1 MNNYNEILESAR
13 KVIRIEA
20 EAVESLAA
28 RLDENFA
35 KAVLMILE
43 CPGRVVVTGMG
54 KSGLICQKMAAT
66 MASTGTPAIFLHPAE
81 GVHGDLGML
90 MKGDLVIA
98 VSNSGETE
106 EIARILPVIK
116 RMGLPLIAM
125 AGSPDSTLGRA
136 GDVFL
141 DISIKEEACPLQ
153 LAPTA
158 STTVTL
164 AMGDALAVA
173 LLLQRGFREEDFA
186 LYHPGGAL
194 GKRLLLRVE
203 DLMHVG
209 ADIPTVNVNTPLK
222 DALYEIS
229 SKKLGITGVVD
240 EQGGLVGVFTD
251 GDLRRTIEQGIE
263 VLNKPICE
271 IMGGKPKRILRTNLA
286 AKALQRMEE
295 YKITSLFVF
304 ETEEEQ
310 VPVGIIHLHDLLKA
324 GVI

>member
-1 MNNYNEILESAR
+1 MEKYAEIIDAAR
-13 KVIRIEA
+13 KVIQIEA
-20 EAVESLAA
+20 DAVTALAE
-28 RLDENFA
+28 RLDEHFA
-35 KAVLMILE
+35 KAVEMVLA
-43 CPGRVVVTGMG
+43 CSGRVVVTGMG
-54 KSGLICQKMAAT
+54 KSGLICQKVAAT
-66 MASTGTPAIFLHPAE
+66 MASTGTPTIFLHPAE

-90 MKGDLVIA
+90 MKGDVVIA

-106 EIARILPVIK
+106 EITRILPIIK

-125 AGSPDSTLGRA
+125 AGNPASTLARA

-209 ADIPTVNVNTPLK
+209 EAVPIVNEGTLLK

-240 EQGGLVGVFTD
+240 AQGELTGVFTD
-251 GDLRRTIEQGIE
+251 GDLRRKIEQGIE
-263 VLNKPICE
+263 VLNCPVCE

-295 YKITSLFVF
+295 FKITSLFVF
-304 ETEEEQ
+304 ETDDEQ
-310 VPVGIIHLHDLLKA
+310 QPIGIIHLHDLLKA

>member
-1 MNNYNEILESAR
+1 MKNYSEILESAR
-13 KVIRIEA
+13 KVISVEA
-20 EAVESLAA
+20 EAVANLAA
-28 RLDENFA
+28 RLDESFA
-35 KAVLMILE
+35 KAVVMILE
-43 CPGRVVVTGMG
+43 CSGRVVVTGMG

-66 MASTGTPAIFLHPAE
+66 MTSTGTPAIFLHPAE

-106 EIARILPVIK
+106 ELARILPIIK

-125 AGSPDSTLGRA
+125 AGNPASTLARA

-209 ADIPTVNVNTPLK
+209 ADIPMVKVNTPLK

-229 SKKLGITGVVD
+229 SKKLGITGIVD
-240 EQGGLVGVFTD
+240 DRGALLGVFTD
-251 GDLRRTIEQGIE
+251 GDLRRKIEQGIE
-263 VLNKPICE
+263 VLNKPISE
-271 IMGGKPKRILRTNLA
+271 IMSGRPKRILRSNLA

-295 YKITSLFVF
+295 HKITSLFVF

>member
-1 MNNYNEILESAR
+1 
-13 KVIRIEA
+13 
-20 EAVESLAA
+20 
-28 RLDENFA
+28 
-35 KAVLMILE
+35 
-43 CPGRVVVTGMG
+43 
-54 KSGLICQKMAAT
+54 
-66 MASTGTPAIFLHPAE
+66 
-81 GVHGDLGML
+81 
-90 MKGDLVIA
+90 
-98 VSNSGETE
+98 
-106 EIARILPVIK
+106 
-116 RMGLPLIAM
+116 
-125 AGSPDSTLGRA
+125 
-136 GDVFL
+136 
-141 DISIKEEACPLQ
+141 
-153 LAPTA
+153 
-158 STTVTL
+158 
-164 AMGDALAVA
+164 MGDALAVA

-209 ADIPTVNVNTPLK
+209 ADIPTVKVNTPLK

-229 SKKLGITGVVD
+229 SKKLGITGIAD
-240 EQGGLVGVFTD
+240 ERGGLVGVFTD